1 MPSSNLSQQ
10 TASQQPASRQHGRRP
25 PEPAAEEAVRPAS
38 PLDALRAPLS
48 SLPLN
53 AGLVGLLARAVGGP
67 TLLDLLFHLP
77 EGMIDRRYRPR
88 LAEAEAGRIA
98 TLAVTVQ
105 RLDRPQRPRQPWRVL
120 AGDGSGTVEL
130 VFFSPHQ
137 ARGLVPGVEL
147 MVSGRLEQY
156 GNRLSMAHPEH
167 MLPRARGAELP
178 LLEASWPLTAGLVP
192 KVVAR
197 SLRIALERVPELPEW
212 LEPSV
217 VAREHWPGFA
227 EALRLLHFPG
237 DTLVD
242 ADPVTLAKRLDAARQ
257 RLGCDEL
264 LASQVAV
271 GRARRRSRTR
281 PGRGLVGDDTLRRQA
296 LATFGHLPTPAQRH
310 VLAEIDADLAAPTR
324 MLRLLQ
330 GDVGAGKTLVALMA
344 MLRAAECGLQSA
356 LMVPTEILARQHHA
370 TLSRLSP
377 VPVALLTGSIKGR
390 ARKQALDDLA
400 SGRVKLAVGT
410 HALFQHGVAFD
421 DLALAVID
429 EQHRFG
435 VEQRLMLG
443 DKGEMTD
450 ILVMTATPIPRTL
463 LLTQWGE
470 MQVSRLDG
478 KPPGRKPI
486 RTSLHAIGAMEEVCA
501 GISRALAGGTQSGG
515 AQGGGAQAFWVCPLV
530 SESEL
535 LDVAAAEAR
544 HASLTERFGLGRV
557 GLAHGRQDIAVRE
570 AALADFAAGRTRIL
584 VATTVIEVGVD
595 VPGATI
601 MVIEH
606 AERFGLAQ
614 LHQLRGRVGRGGE
627 VSYCLL
633 LHDDALTANAR
644 QRLAMLRETEDGF
657 LIADEDHRLRGG
669 GDLMGRRQSGLPG
682 FRLAAGPRFDELL
695 RLAWQ
700 DAEMLLDRDPALTSP
715 RGQAVTVLLDLFGRT
730 DALRTLHS
738 G

>member
-1 MPSSNLSQQ
+1 MTPSFAML
-10 TASQQPASRQHGRRP
+10 
-25 PEPAAEEAVRPAS
+25 
-38 PLDALRAPLS
+38 APLRMPIAALP
-48 SLPLN
+48 SLNPAL
-53 AGLVGLLARAVGGP
+53 ARLLVRAVGGP

-77 EGMIDRRYRPR
+77 EGLIDRRYRPR
-88 LAEAEAGRIA
+88 LAEAKPGRIA
-98 TLAVTVQ
+98 TLAVTIQ
-105 RLDRPQRPRQPWRVL
+105 RIERPLRPRQPWRVL
-120 AGDGSGTVEL
+120 VEDGSGAADL
-130 VFFSPHQ
+130 IFFSPHQ
-137 ARGLVPGVEL
+137 ARGLTPGTEL
-147 MVSGRLEQY
+147 LVSGRLEQY
-156 GNRLSMAHPEH
+156 GDRLTMAHPDH
-167 MLPRARGAELP
+167 LLPRARAAELP
-178 LLEASWPLTAGLVP
+178 LLEASWPLTAGLQP
-192 KVVAR
+192 RVVAR
-197 SLRIALERVPELPEW
+197 CMRAALERLPDLPEW

-217 VAREHWPGFA
+217 VAREGWPGFA
-227 EALRLLHFPG
+227 QALRLIHFPG
-237 DTLVD
+237 DSL
-242 ADPVTLAKRLDAARQ
+242 ADSDPSHLAKALDGARE

-264 LASQVAV
+264 LAGQVAM
-271 GRARRRSRTR
+271 GRARRRSRER
-281 PGRGLVGDDTLRRQA
+281 PGRSLAGDDTLRHQA
-296 LATFGHLPTPAQRH
+296 LATFGHQPTPAQRH

-330 GDVGAGKTLVALMA
+330 GDVGAGKTLVALLA

-377 VPVALLTGSIKGR
+377 VPVALLTGSVKGR
-390 ARKQALDDLA
+390 ARKQALDELA

-410 HALFQHGVAFD
+410 HALFQHGVAFA

-443 DKGEMTD
+443 DKGDRTD

-486 RTSLHAIGAMEEVCA
+486 RTSLHAIGATEEVCA
-501 GISRALAGGTQSGG
+501 GIARALA
-515 AQGGGAQAFWVCPLV
+515 GGAQAFWVCPLV

-544 HASLTERFGLGRV
+544 HAALAERFGLVNV
-557 GLAHGRQDIAVRE
+557 GLAHGRQEVAARE
-570 AALADFAAGRTRIL
+570 AALADFAFGRTRIL

-595 VPGATI
+595 VPAATI

-627 VSYCLL
+627 VSFCLL

-644 QRLAMLRETEDGF
+644 QRLSLLRETEDGF

-700 DAEMLLDRDPALTSP
+700 DSEMLLDRDVALGSA
-715 RGQAVTVLLDLFGRT
+715 RGQAVTVLLDLFGRADT
-730 DALRTLHS
+730 FRTLHS

>member
-1 MPSSNLSQQ
+1 ML
-10 TASQQPASRQHGRRP
+10 
-25 PEPAAEEAVRPAS
+25 
-38 PLDALRAPLS
+38 APLRT
-48 SLPLN
+48 PI
-53 AGLVGLLARAVGGP
+53 AGLPSLSASLAALLARAVGGP

-77 EGMIDRRYRPR
+77 EGLVDRRYRPR
-88 LAEAEAGRIA
+88 IADADPGRIG

-105 RLDRPQRPRQPWRVL
+105 RIEPPQRSRQPWRVL
-120 AGDGSGTVEL
+120 VGDGSGTAEL

-137 ARGLVPGVEL
+137 ARGLVPGAEL
-147 MVSGRLEQY
+147 LVSGRLERY
-156 GNRLSMAHPEH
+156 GNRLSMAHPDH
-167 MLPRARGAELP
+167 LLPRARAAELP
-178 LLEASWPLTAGLVP
+178 LLEASWPLTNGLVP
-192 KVVAR
+192 RVVAR
-197 SLRIALERVPELPEW
+197 SLRAALDRLPGLPEW

-217 VAREHWPGFA
+217 VAREDWPGFA
-227 EALRLLHFPG
+227 QALRRLHFPG
-237 DTLVD
+237 DTLSD
-242 ADPVTLAKRLDAARQ
+242 AEPPTLARSLETARERLA
-257 RLGCDEL
+257 CDEL

-271 GRARRRSRTR
+271 GRARRRARAR
-281 PGRGLVGDDTLRRQA
+281 PGRSLAGDDSLRQRA
-296 LATFGHLPTPAQRH
+296 LATFGHHPTPAQRH

-330 GDVGAGKTLVALMA
+330 GDVGAGKTLVALLA
-344 MLRAAECGLQSA
+344 MLRAAECGMQSA

-390 ARKQALDDLA
+390 ARKQALEDLA

-410 HALFQHGVAFD
+410 HALFQHGVAFA

-443 DKGEMTD
+443 DKGDMTD

-486 RTSLHAIGAMEEVCA
+486 RTSLHAIGAIEEVCA
-501 GISRALAGGTQSGG
+501 GIARALKS
-515 AQGGGAQAFWVCPLV
+515 GAQAFWVCPLV

-544 HASLTERFGLGRV
+544 HAALTERYGLGNV
-557 GLAHGRQDIAVRE
+557 GLAHGRQDVALRE

-614 LHQLRGRVGRGGE
+614 LHQLRGRVGRGGDA
-627 VSYCLL
+627 SYCLL
-633 LHDDALTANAR
+633 LHDDALTSNAR
-644 QRLAMLRETEDGF
+644 QRLSLLRETEDGF

-682 FRLAAGPRFDELL
+682 YRLAAGPRFDELL

-700 DAEMLLDRDPALTSP
+700 DAEMLLDRDPLLASP
-715 RGQAVTVLLDLFGRT
+715 RGQAVSLLLDLFGRA

>member
-1 MPSSNLSQQ
+1 M
-10 TASQQPASRQHGRRP
+10 
-25 PEPAAEEAVRPAS
+25 AAALLAP
-38 PLDALRAPLS
+38 LRAPIS
-48 SLPLN
+48 SLPSLGPGL
-53 AGLVGLLARAVGGP
+53 AGLLVRAVGGP

-77 EGMIDRRYRPR
+77 ESLIDRRYRPR
-88 LAEAEAGRIA
+88 LADAEPGRIA

-105 RLDRPQRPRQPWRVL
+105 RLERPQRPRQPWRVL
-120 AGDGSGTVEL
+120 VSDGTGTADL

-137 ARGLVPGVEL
+137 ARGLAPGTDL
-147 MVSGRLEQY
+147 LVSGRLDQY
-156 GNRLSMAHPEH
+156 GNRLSMAHPDH
-167 MLPRARGAELP
+167 MLPRTRAVELP
-178 LLEASWPLTAGLVP
+178 LLEASWPLTTGLMP
-192 KVVAR
+192 RVVAR
-197 SLRIALERVPELPEW
+197 SLRAALAALPELPEW

-217 VAREHWPGFA
+217 VAREGWPGLA
-227 EALRLLHFPG
+227 QALSLLHFPG
-237 DTLVD
+237 DTL
-242 ADPVTLAKRLDAARQ
+242 ADSDPPTLARSLDAARE

-264 LASQVAV
+264 LAGQVAM
-271 GRARRRSRTR
+271 GRARRRSRAR
-281 PGRGLVGDDTLRRQA
+281 PGRGLAGDDTLRRRA
-296 LATFGHLPTPAQRH
+296 LATFGHQPTPAQLH

-330 GDVGAGKTLVALMA
+330 GDVGAGKTLVALLA

-356 LMVPTEILARQHHA
+356 LMVPTEILARQHFA

-410 HALFQHGVAFD
+410 HALFQHGVAFA
-421 DLALAVID
+421 DLAIAVID

-443 DKGEMTD
+443 DKGDATD

-486 RTSLHAIGAMEEVCA
+486 RTSLHATHTIEEVCA
-501 GISRALAGGTQSGG
+501 GIARALD
-515 AQGGGAQAFWVCPLV
+515 GGAQAFWVCPLV

-544 HASLTERFGLGRV
+544 HAALSERFGPGRV
-557 GLAHGRQDIAVRE
+557 GLAHGRQDVALRE

-614 LHQLRGRVGRGGE
+614 LHQLRGRVGRGGD

-633 LHDDALTANAR
+633 LHDDALTSNAR
-644 QRLAMLRETEDGF
+644 QRLSLLRDTEDGF

-700 DAEMLLDRDPALTSP
+700 DAEMLLDRDSELVSA
-715 RGQAVTVLLDLFGRT
+715 RGRAVAVLLDLFGRA